1 MVRTE
6 PRTRDALRPRLS
18 TVTSWPASTACST
31 QAVLMFPVPPRNS
44 SFIRLPREAAYGRT
58 ADAEAPFVGL
68 ALRALAAI
76 LHAAAR
82 RISSAAVDV
91 LVGTAGITRG
101 RGTPVAG
108 RTAAPRIGQDAG
120 RGSGG
125 HGAARSVRRRR
136 GRTARRRPVRRL
148 CRLGPAAQAQQ
159 GHETDR

>member
-44 SFIRLPREAAYGRT
+44 RFIRLPREAAYGRT
-58 ADAEAPFVGL
+58 ADAEAPLVGL
-68 ALRALAAI
+68 ALRALAVE
-76 LHAAAR
+76 LSPAAG
-82 RISSAAVDV
+82 RIGPAAVDV

-108 RTAAPRIGQDAG
+108 ITATPRIGQDAG
-120 RGSGG
+120 HGG
-125 HGAARSVRRRR
+125 G
-136 GRTARRRPVRRL
+136 
-148 CRLGPAAQAQQ
+148 
-159 GHETDR
+159 